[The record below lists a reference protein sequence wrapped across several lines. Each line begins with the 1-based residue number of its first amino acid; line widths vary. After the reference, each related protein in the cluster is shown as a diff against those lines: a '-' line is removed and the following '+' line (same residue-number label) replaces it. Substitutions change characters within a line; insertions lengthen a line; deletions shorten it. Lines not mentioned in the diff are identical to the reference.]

1 MTILCQTVQNLG
13 KQMQEGFAAERT
25 RRQEDFETE
34 SQKRRDDNNKMEQ
47 KMTAKME
54 DGFKGEKMARQ
65 QAQDEIKQMAKKDL
79 DAFKEEM
86 KSLQRRSGSTV
97 CSEASTG
104 VGLGGSG
111 TFARPPTL
119 ASRFNDIFLPRKME
133 FKGCFTDYEQCSLQ
147 GLTESEVT
155 NFIKDLHKMVPD
167 RYQKYLDWDQIRT
180 EQGTWPTK
188 VIVSMRFKNE
198 TNSLTMVGMLDTI
211 KQQLKKEPHRLR
223 GQMVLSTLEKSS
235 ERKQLASAHALF
247 YKGLK
252 EVGGDKSKIYVV
264 YSKIEI
270 SFFVGGVMAATYS

>member
-1 MTILCQTVQNLG
+1 MGQSPRKEQYQNSDLLHHMTILCQTVQNLG

-25 RRQEDFETE
+25 RRQEDIETE
-34 SQKRRDDNNKMEQ
+34 SQKRRDDYNGMEQ

-65 QAQDEIKQMAKKDL
+65 QAQDEIKQMVKKDL

-86 KSLQRRSGSTV
+86 KSLHRKSGCTV

-119 ASRFNDIFLPRKME
+119 ASWFNDIFLPRKME

-167 RYQKYLDWDQIRT
+167 RYQK
-180 EQGTWPTK
+180 
-188 VIVSMRFKNE
+188 
-198 TNSLTMVGMLDTI
+198 
-211 KQQLKKEPHRLR
+211 
-223 GQMVLSTLEKSS
+223 
-235 ERKQLASAHALF
+235 F
-247 YKGLK
+247 Y
-252 EVGGDKSKIYVV
+252 
-264 YSKIEI
+264 
-270 SFFVGGVMAATYS
+270 